1 MLKKYKFILLSI
13 LITGAGG
20 IVGYL
25 LKGINITQETYET
38 FAGHPLFIS
47 VSILPLIGCI
57 VFGFIIGKK
66 YYSEGIN
73 G

>member
-13 LITGAGG
+13 LIIGAGG
-20 IVGYL
+20 FAGYL
-25 LKGINITQETYET
+25 LKGIDITQETYET
-38 FAGHPLFIS
+38 FAGHPLFIAVS
-47 VSILPLIGCI
+47 VLPVIGCI